1 MGLSVVEKLR
11 KYSRILEERKIF
23 LQEDRI
29 ELRED
34 RR

>member
-11 KYSRILEERKIF
+11 KYSRNLEERKVFYQMIV
-23 LQEDRI
+23 LTYV
-29 ELRED
+29 ED